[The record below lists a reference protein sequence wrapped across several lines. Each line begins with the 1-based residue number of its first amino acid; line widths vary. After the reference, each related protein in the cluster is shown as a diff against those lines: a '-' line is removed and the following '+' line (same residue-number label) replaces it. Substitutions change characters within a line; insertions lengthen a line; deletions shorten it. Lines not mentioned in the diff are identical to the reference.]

1 MDFKALVQTTEYD
14 FLRTDPHL
22 GDRII
27 LLGVGGS
34 YGYGTNREG
43 SDVDL
48 RGIALNRPSDLLGL
62 TSFEQFTDDK
72 TDSVIYSFNKIV
84 RLLLNCNPNII
95 ELFGL
100 EDYIVLTETGREL
113 LDHKELFLSKRAA
126 YSFGH
131 YAESQL
137 RRLENA
143 LARDSMTQS
152 DRERHIMISVG
163 HALDEFNRHHTD
175 RDKGSF
181 SLYIDKAETEGLDD
195 EIFVDASLKHY
206 PLRAYNEMMNTLNA
220 VVRDYDRIRK
230 LGQKKDDLHLNK
242 HAMHL
247 VRLYMMAVDIL
258 QDGVIRTRRTPEEL
272 ELLGRIRDG
281 EFMRDDRMLPE
292 FYEIVAEYKSRF
304 EEAARGS
311 RLPENPDPEKVEAFV
326 ESVNRRVVENVV
338 E

>member
-14 FLRTDPHL
+14 FLRTDQHL

-48 RGIALNRPSDLLGL
+48 RGVAMNRPSDLLGL
-62 TSFEQFTDDK
+62 TSFDQFTDDK
-72 TDSVIYSFNKIV
+72 TDTVIYSFNKIV

-95 ELFGL
+95 ELLGL

-131 YAESQL
+131 YAESQM

-143 LARDSMTQS
+143 VARDSMTQS

-163 HALDEFNRHHTD
+163 HALDEFNRHYTD
-175 RDKGSF
+175 WDKGKV
-181 SLYIDKAETEGLDD
+181 SLYIDKAETEGLDE

-247 VRLYMMAVDIL
+247 VRLYMMAIDIL

-272 ELLGRIRDG
+272 ELLGLIRDG
-281 EFMRDDRMLPE
+281 AFMRDDRMLPE

-311 RLPENPDPEKVEAFV
+311 RLPENPDQEKVEAFV
-326 ESVNRRVVENVV
+326 ESVNRRVVQNVV

>member
-1 MDFKALVQTTEYD
+1 MDFKALVQTKEYG

-143 LARDSMTQS
+143 VARDSMTQS

-258 QDGVIRTRRTPEEL
+258 QDGVIRTRRTLEEL

-281 EFMRDDRMLPE
+281 AFMQDDRMLPE